1 MSQVSEVL
9 TEADFEA
16 VHESIKAA
24 EHYRYSVAGTPDKG
38 MPCFQRLFEGKD
50 NVWLR
55 IYECVVLLDFSYST
69 NLRRGGKK
77 SLFNMVESIKAKF
90 DTLRLLKE
98 AEEQGRRWSEDGD
111 ELAELINTLAST
123 TQDDKGK
130 MRNNIS
136 FATKLCAQIAPTQ
149 CPIYDSI
156 VAERLSLWNQK
167 KDLSKRGGKTTIK
180 RWLYTKGE
188 EGYKNY
194 LELYGKFQDEHAQS
208 LTFRKIDWILWWTG
222 DKGHKECLD
231 TDEGKTRFEELCKR
245 VERIC
250 PMPKQE
256 S

>member
-1 MSQVSEVL
+1 MSPEAEKL

-16 VHESIKAA
+16 VHKSIQAA
-24 EHYRYSVAGTPDKG
+24 GLYRYSVAGTPDKG

-50 NVWLR
+50 DVWLR

-77 SLFNMVESIKAKF
+77 SLFNMVENIKANF
-90 DTLRLLKE
+90 ATLRLLKE
-98 AEEQGRRWSEDGD
+98 AEEQGKSLSND
-111 ELAELINTLAST
+111 ALASLVT
-123 TQDDKGK
+123 AIAGK
-130 MRNNIS
+130 ERERNNIS
-136 FATKLCAQIAPTQ
+136 FATKFCAQIAPTQ

-156 VAERLSLWNQK
+156 VAERLSLWRQK
-167 KDLSKRGGKTTIK
+167 NSSKRGGRTTIK
-180 RWLYTKGE
+180 RWMYAKEE

-194 LELYGKFQDEHAQS
+194 LKLYRRFQEDHTQR

-231 TDEGKTRFEELCKR
+231 TDEEKARFEELCER
-245 VERIC
+245 VERLFT
-250 PMPKQE
+250 MPKQE